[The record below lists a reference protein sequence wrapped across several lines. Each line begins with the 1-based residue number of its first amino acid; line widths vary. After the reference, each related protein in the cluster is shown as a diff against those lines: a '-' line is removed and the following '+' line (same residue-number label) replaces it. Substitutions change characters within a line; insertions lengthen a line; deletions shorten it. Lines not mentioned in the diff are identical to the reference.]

1 MSGLPSA
8 VYCSLCTVYWGLPFV
23 SPPHRIFLAT
33 LTLAVSIN
41 TPVWD
46 DGRWPGLPTLDADLR
61 TDVCVIG
68 LGGTGLTCVAELLAL
83 GRRVVGID
91 AGQVAGGAAGRNAG
105 ILRAGISA
113 FHHDA
118 IRAIGHHRALRLYE
132 LTQEEMHRIAEQAMG
147 AVRFVGSLRLATSD
161 EEHVDCARQRE
172 AMRDDGL
179 PVKNYNGP
187 LGRGILVPGDASYQP
202 LARCRALANRVRRD
216 GAQLFERT
224 RALRFLAD
232 EVMTPHGRIA
242 CEQVIVA
249 VDGGLEALVP
259 ELAGS
264 VRTARLQMLATAP
277 TREIEIP
284 CPVSTRY
291 GYDYWQQLPDGSIA
305 LGGGR
310 DRALEQEWTTASEP
324 TPFIQ
329 DYLDRVL
336 REQLKVKAPVTH
348 RWAATVSYTTTGL
361 PLLAEVRPG
370 VWATGG
376 YSGNGNL
383 VGALC
388 GRAVARMATGEHS
401 EFASL
406 MTQPAA
412 RT

>member
-1 MSGLPSA
+1 
-8 VYCSLCTVYWGLPFV
+8 
-23 SPPHRIFLAT
+23 
-33 LTLAVSIN
+33 VSIN

-46 DGRWPGLPTLDADLR
+46 DGRWPDLPALDADVR

-68 LGGTGLTCVAELLAL
+68 LGGTGLSCVDELLAL
-83 GRRVVGID
+83 GRRVAGID
-91 AGQVAGGAAGRNAG
+91 AGPVAGGAAGKNAG
-105 ILRAGISA
+105 ILRAGAAA
-113 FHHDA
+113 FHHEA
-118 IRAIGHHRALRLYE
+118 VRGIGHRRALRLYE
-132 LTQEEMHRIAEQAMG
+132 LTREEIHRITEQAKG
-147 AVRFVGSLRLATSD
+147 AVRFVGSLRLAMSD

-187 LGRGILVPGDASYQP
+187 LGRGILIPGDAAFNP
-202 LARCRALANRVRRD
+202 LARCRALANRVRRE

-224 RALRFLAD
+224 RALGFTAD

-249 VDGGLEALVP
+249 VDGGLETLVP

-277 TREIEIP
+277 TREVEIP

-291 GYDYWQQLPDGSIA
+291 GYDYWQQLPDGSLA

-310 DRALEQEWTTASEP
+310 DRAIEQEWTASSEP

-329 DYLDRVL
+329 DYLDGVL
-336 REQLKVKAPVTH
+336 RDQLKVKAPITH
-348 RWAATVSYTTTGL
+348 RWAASVSYTTTGL
-361 PLLAEVRPG
+361 PVLSEVRPA
-370 VWATGG
+370 VWVAGG
-376 YSGNGNL
+376 FSGNGNL

-388 GRAVARMATGEHS
+388 GRAVARAACGEHS

-406 MTQPAA
+406 IAQSAVRA
-412 RT
+412 